1 MISYL
6 RYIKRAVVFFVLFVL
21 LLTVQKLPVSAEEE
35 DEGKDMQLY
44 AQSAVLMD
52 AGSGRILFEKN
63 GRQVRPMASTTKIM
77 TCILA
82 LEKGNTDDYV
92 TVSAKAASMPK
103 VKLSMLPGERYRLK
117 DLLYSLML
125 ESHND
130 SAVRLPT

>member
-63 GRQVRPMASTTKIM
+63 G
-77 TCILA
+77 
-82 LEKGNTDDYV
+82 G
-92 TVSAKAASMPK
+92 
-103 VKLSMLPGERYRLK
+103 
-117 DLLYSLML
+117 
-125 ESHND
+125 
-130 SAVRLPT
+130 

>member
-52 AGSGRILFEKN
+52 AGSGRILFEKMA
-63 GRQVRPMASTTKIM
+63 GRCGPWQARPRS
-77 TCILA
+77 
-82 LEKGNTDDYV
+82 
-92 TVSAKAASMPK
+92 
-103 VKLSMLPGERYRLK
+103 
-117 DLLYSLML
+117 
-125 ESHND
+125 
-130 SAVRLPT
+130 

>member
-52 AGSGRILFEKN
+52 AGSGRILLKKMADRC
-63 GRQVRPMASTTKIM
+63 GPWQARPRS
-77 TCILA
+77 
-82 LEKGNTDDYV
+82 
-92 TVSAKAASMPK
+92 
-103 VKLSMLPGERYRLK
+103 
-117 DLLYSLML
+117 
-125 ESHND
+125 
-130 SAVRLPT
+130 